1 MTLQKGFLWVSWDSR
16 LRLIKTH
23 HCSAPSEDIP
33 MWVKYST
40 TRQKQYSSIVQ
51 LNYFYTKG
59 NGSSLFIIDQVILVW
74 MINQKKYINFFNFFH
89 RRISEKFLILSAK
102 DIFLPYGFMQTLINH
117 ISISRHYQGNSTVN
131 HFNCGYLRNKD
142 RIFNNLQTR
151 FQDRI
156 GVS

>member
-1 MTLQKGFLWVSWDSR
+1 MTLQKGFLWVSRDSR

-40 TRQKQYSSIVQ
+40 TRKKQYSTIVQ

-59 NGSSLFIIDQVILVW
+59 NGSSLFKIDQVILVW
-74 MINQKKYINFFNFFH
+74 MINQKKTFIFNFFH

-102 DIFLPYGFMQTLINH
+102 DIFLPYGSTLTLINH

-131 HFNCGYLRNKD
+131 HFYCGYLRNKD
-142 RIFNNLQTR
+142 RIFNNVHTR
-151 FQDRI
+151 F
-156 GVS
+156 

>member
-1 MTLQKGFLWVSWDSR
+1 MTLQKGFLWVSWHR
-16 LRLIKTH
+16 MLRLIKTH

-33 MWVKYST
+33 MWVKYC
-40 TRQKQYSSIVQ
+40 TRQNQYSTIVQ

-59 NGSSLFIIDQVILVW
+59 NGSSLFKIDQVILVW
-74 MINQKKYINFFNFFH
+74 MINQKKTFIFSIFFTEGFLK
-89 RRISEKFLILSAK
+89 KFLILSAK
-102 DIFLPYGFMQTLINH
+102 DIFLPYGSMQTLINH
-117 ISISRHYQGNSTVN
+117 ISISRQYQGNSTVN

-142 RIFNNLQTR
+142 RIFNNLHTR